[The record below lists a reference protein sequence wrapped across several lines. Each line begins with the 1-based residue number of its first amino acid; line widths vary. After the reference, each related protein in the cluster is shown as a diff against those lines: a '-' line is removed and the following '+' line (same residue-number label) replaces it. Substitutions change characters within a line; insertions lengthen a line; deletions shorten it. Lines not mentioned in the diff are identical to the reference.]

1 MHEKFKSSG
10 RRLTFLLL
18 LRDFL
23 VAVVHGLQESTRH
36 GLENTKVRAVLCY
49 RASPSDGRGASAKGK
64 QKSSKIHI
72 VNCAV
77 ALEEKPANPL

>member
-10 RRLTFLLL
+10 SGLTFLLL
-18 LRDFL
+18 WRDLL
-23 VAVVHGLQESTRH
+23 VVVHGPQESAGY

-49 RASPSDGRGASAKGK
+49 RASPSDGLGASGMGKHKG
-64 QKSSKIHI
+64 SKIYL

-77 ALEEKPANPL
+77 ALEEKAPNPLQ